1 MNIISQ
7 SQRVF
12 EQMRMQ
18 RNRRGAMIV
27 FIAAMITVFMIA
39 VVFTVDVAYMQ
50 LVKTEVR
57 IAADASVKAGV
68 ENLLRTED
76 KSKAETTAKR
86 ILSLNK
92 VAGKTM
98 AFNNNDIIFGKVV
111 AGTNGNWAFQAN
123 QTPYNSMKV
132 TLRLDGQANSS
143 VPLFFARYLSNNNY
157 TPTHTSIAANVIHEI
172 VLCIDRSHSMC
183 FDLSGADWSYPGSI
197 SYPAGYITP
206 PHHGN
211 SRWAYLDHAI
221 RAFVTKIQHRNIEP
235 DIGLITWGSDTTL
248 GWAWWPHSGR
258 KFQAVTVELPLGK
271 QIDNVNGKIQAH
283 YSDIMMGST
292 NMAAGL
298 DAAIDMLTDS
308 STNSLAYKT
317 IILMSDGMWNTG
329 RDPILSAQDAAAA
342 DITIHTVSFVSVD
355 NQSAMTNIAA
365 TTGGKSYSATN
376 QAQLKDA
383 FEELAGSLPIVLID

>member
-1 MNIISQ
+1 MKNSARIQIAIAMKPMD
-7 SQRVF
+7 RH
-12 EQMRMQ
+12 
-18 RNRRGAMIV
+18 RRGAMIV

-50 LVKTEVR
+50 LIKTEVR

-76 KSKAETTAKR
+76 KEKAETTAKR
-86 ILSLNK
+86 LLSLNK

-98 AFNNNDIIFGKVV
+98 AFNDNDIIFGKVV
-111 AGTNGNWAFQAN
+111 AGANGNWAFQAN

-132 TLRLDGQANSS
+132 TLRLDDQANAS

-157 TPTHTSIAANVIHEI
+157 TPAHTSIAANVIHEI

-183 FDLSGADWSYPGSI
+183 FDLSGADWAYPGGI
-197 SYPAGYITP
+197 TYPSGYITP
-206 PHHGN
+206 PHSTG
-211 SRWAYLDHAI
+211 SRWAYLDQAI
-221 RAFVTKIQHRNIEP
+221 QAFVAKIQQRTIEP
-235 DIGLITWGSDTTL
+235 DIGLITWGSDTSL
-248 GWAWWPHSGR
+248 SWYWWPHSGR
-258 KFQAVTVELPLGK
+258 RFNAVNVDLPLGK
-271 QIDNVNGKIQAH
+271 QINNVNAKIAAR
-283 YSDIMMGST
+283 YTDIMIGST
-292 NMAAGL
+292 NMAAGI
-298 DAAIDMLTDS
+298 DAAVDMLTDN

-329 RDPILSAQDAAAA
+329 RNPLDAAQDAAAA
-342 DITIHTVSFVSVD
+342 DITIHTVSFLSVN
-355 NQSAMTNIAA
+355 NQSVMANIAS

-376 QAQLKDA
+376 QVQLKAA

>member
-1 MNIISQ
+1 MNITSQ
-7 SQRVF
+7 AQRAI
-12 EQMRMQ
+12 ERMQ
-18 RNRRGAMIV
+18 LERERRGAMIV
-27 FIAAMITVFMIA
+27 FIAAMMTVFMIA

-76 KSKAETTAKR
+76 EAQAELTAKR

-98 AFNNNDIIFGKVV
+98 LFNNNDIIFGKVV
-111 AGTNGNWAFQAN
+111 AGANGNWAFQAN

-132 TLRLDGQANSS
+132 TLRLDDQANSS

-197 SYPAGYITP
+197 VYPAGYITP
-206 PHHGN
+206 PHAVN
-211 SRWAYLDHAI
+211 SRWAYLDKAI
-221 RAFVTKIQHRNIEP
+221 EAFVTKIQERNIEP
-235 DIGLITWGSDTTL
+235 DVGLITWGSDLTL
-248 GWAWWPHSGR
+248 GWSWWPHNGR
-258 KFQAVTVELPLGK
+258 SFNAVTVELPLGK
-271 QIDNVNGKIQAH
+271 QINNVNAKIDAK
-283 YSDIMMGST
+283 YTDIMMGGT

-298 DAAIDMLTDS
+298 DASINMLTAS

-329 RDPILSAQDAAAA
+329 RNPLLSAQDAAAA
-342 DITIHTVSFVSVD
+342 NITVHTVSFVSVD
-355 NQSAMTNIAA
+355 NQSVMTNIAN
-365 TTGGKSYSATN
+365 TTGGRSYSATN
-376 QAQLKDA
+376 QTELRKA